1 MKALQ
6 VLLFASVVV
15 GVVGVRSAVASP
27 TMIRLGCAGCA
38 SCDLSSQG
46 GDLLTTLAEGHA
58 SIREERRAS
67 LTAGA
72 RLSTCF
78 PPLRVFRCK
87 ANGVATL
94 FSVRC
99 PQMQRARRA
108 VC

>member
-27 TMIRLGCAGCA
+27 TMIRPGYAGCA
-38 SCDLSSQG
+38 CDLSPQG
-46 GDLLTTLAEGHA
+46 GDLLATRAEGHA
-58 SIREERRAS
+58 SIREERRAY

-72 RLSTCF
+72 RLSSCF
-78 PPLRVFRCK
+78 PPLQVFRCK